1 MTWKQIAYMGYY
13 YDYATF
19 KTELTKLVE
28 FGATHILLEFI
39 QMDYEDEEYYT
50 LVLYDSVKSWK
61 ALEEDQKNE
70 IYTILKNVKLGF
82 SFGGA
87 NSFST
92 EGVKAAIN
100 SPYKRYYSET
110 IEPLTFQNLSDD
122 LSKICE
128 DSMISYI
135 DLDIENIKE
144 CSYNDNDY
152 DSLLD
157 FIGNLSIE
165 LKKNNLLLSH
175 APQTPYFNNPN
186 FGFIYNAIDYYY
198 GTSID
203 FYNIQY
209 YNVSLGAYKTFYSL
223 FYIDTDQNGSILQII
238 NSEETIK
245 NFYPDIIVTE
255 TFKIPIEK
263 IVLGKCVDGAQG
275 GIPTDPNYNGNYITL
290 YSINN
295 NIEDPSMAYYLNIT
309 YDYQDPSGKDDSD
322 YPKDLTEDEK
332 FQLNEWILNAGVM
345 VWLYLDDDQPTSE
358 TTQQELLNYF
368 SNNSGGTCFLLG
380 TNILCYQNNIEMEIS
395 IELLQNGDYVK
406 THKGEYKKIVFIGYN
421 FYKNNLKNNIKV
433 IKQNKISNDIP
444 NKDLYLTSGH
454 SLLFKDL
461 KYVNVFYDKH
471 YYPENEKIDDYYKIM
486 TSQCFLCDDYD
497 KNKKIEFYFH
507 IVLENENLDGQ
518 YGIYANGVLCESM
531 SYNHIPKSGLKKYE
545 N

>member
-1 MTWKQIAYMGYY
+1 MTWKQIAYLGYY
-13 YDYATF
+13 EDYEGF
-19 KTELTKLVE
+19 KTDLQNLKEKN
-28 FGATHILLEFI
+28 ATHVYFEFL
-39 QMDYEDEEYYT
+39 QMDYVAATETTDYYYIINF
-50 LVLYDSVKSWK
+50 YDTVQEWSLLTDGEK
-61 ALEEDQKNE
+61 QE
-70 IYTILKNVKLGF
+70 IYDMLNDEVKLGY

-87 NSFST
+87 GSFSNDNLYAT
-92 EGVKAAIN
+92 IGSN
-100 SPYKRYYSET
+100 YRRYESDN
-110 IEPLTFQNLSDD
+110 IEPLTDVNLSDD
-122 LSKICE
+122 LIKICQ
-128 DSMISYI
+128 DFSIYYI
-135 DLDIENIKE
+135 DLDIEYINI
-144 CSYNDNDY
+144 CTYGDDIYNTILN
-152 DSLLD
+152 
-157 FIGNLSIE
+157 FIGNVSAKLYNSGLIV
-165 LKKNNLLLSH
+165 SH
-175 APQTPYFNNPN
+175 APQTPYFNNESY
-186 FGFIYNAIDYYY
+186 GFIYNAIDFYY
-198 GTSID
+198 GYSID
-203 FYNIQY
+203 FYNVQY
-209 YNVSLGAYKTFYSL
+209 YNVSDNDYITYTTL
-223 FYIDTDQNGSILQII
+223 FYEDPDQYGSILELI
-238 NSEETIK
+238 NSKSTIEDK
-245 NFYPDIIVTE
+245 YPDKYSLE
-255 TFKIPIEK
+255 DFSIPIEK
-263 IVLGKCVDGAQG
+263 IVLGKCIYGEG
-275 GIPTDPNYNGNYITL
+275 NPTNYIAL
-290 YSINN
+290 YSTDNN
-295 NIEDPSMAYYLNIT
+295 VDDPSMTYFLNIT
-309 YDYQDPSGKDDSD
+309 YDYIKPSGGNPPD
-322 YPKDLTEDEK
+322 YPESIEPDKK
-332 FQLNEWILNAGVM
+332 MQLNTWILEAGIM
-345 VWLYLDDDQPTSE
+345 VWLYLQKNLDINDSDEQI
-358 TTQQELLNYF
+358 LNYF